1 MNKKKMWALYAFLA
15 AVLYVV
21 INTLIP
27 AGVFKSIQQNP
38 AGAVTTYEGI
48 YGPEDMD
55 LDDATGKLY
64 ISSSNR
70 WKTLR
75 GFPAPMDGIYV
86 LDVDSASQPRRM
98 HTNYPGEFH
107 PHGISLLN
115 SGMQTLLFAVNHNS
129 SGDFVEV
136 FRIANDSLLHQQSI
150 SDPSLCCPNDVV
162 AVSPDKFYVTNDH
175 GSEKGFSRTM
185 EDYGRL
191 PYASVKY
198 YDGKSF
204 AEAASG
210 LRYANGVN
218 VNADGTRVYVAA
230 TTGRNLLTY
239 ARDMNTGAL
248 KHLTTQSLK
257 SGVDNIDVDADGNL
271 WIAAHP
277 KLLAF
282 VGHAKDS
289 TKLSPSQ
296 VFRLSPGGNDTYV
309 VDEVLMDD
317 GTGLSGSSIAVRY
330 KNQLFVGG
338 VFQPRILRITLASP
352 K

>member
-1 MNKKKMWALYAFLA
+1 MNKKKMWALYALLA

-21 INTLIP
+21 VNTLNA
-27 AGVFKSIQQNP
+27 AGVFKSIEPNP

-75 GFPAPMDGIYV
+75 GLPSPMDGIWV
-86 LDVDSASQPRRM
+86 LDVDSVTPPRRM
-98 HTNYPGEFH
+98 LTNYPGEFH

-115 SGMQTLLFAVNHNS
+115 SGVENLLFAVNHNP

-136 FRIANDSLLHQQSI
+136 FRVTNDSLLHQRSI

-162 AVSPDKFYVTNDH
+162 AVAPDKFYVTNDH
-175 GSEKGFSRTM
+175 GSEKGFSRTL

-191 PYASVKY
+191 PYASLKY

-204 AEAASG
+204 NEAASG

-218 VNADGTRVYVAA
+218 VNADGTRVYVAT
-230 TTGRNLLTY
+230 TTGRNMLTY
-239 ARDMNTGAL
+239 ARDINTGTL
-248 KHLTTQSLK
+248 KHLSTLPLK

-296 VFRLSPGGNDTYV
+296 VFRLTPGANDTYA

-317 GTGLSGSSIAVRY
+317 GTGLSGSSVAVRY
-330 KNQLFVGG
+330 KDQLFVGG

-352 K
+352 R